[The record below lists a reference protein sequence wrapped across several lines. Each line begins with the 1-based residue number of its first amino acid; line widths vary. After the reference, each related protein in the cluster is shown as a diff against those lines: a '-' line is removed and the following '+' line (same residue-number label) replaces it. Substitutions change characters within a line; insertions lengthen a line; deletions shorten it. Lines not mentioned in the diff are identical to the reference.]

1 MVFTQSAIDIDEC
14 WYQEQVCR
22 YPCYRVTITYT
33 QEMEQWYYP
42 QANATSGNHLHHSRK
57 HREIAVA
64 HSLYGIA
71 QDSEQPQHGIEVVG
85 YAHKHGG
92 ILHDS
97 R

>member
-1 MVFTQSAIDIDEC
+1 MVFTQSAIYIDKR
-14 WYQEQVCR
+14 WNQKQVCR
-22 YPCYRVTITYT
+22 YPCYGVSITYT
-33 QEMEQWYYP
+33 QEMEHRYNP

-57 HREIAVA
+57 HGEIAVT
-64 HSLYGIA
+64 HPLYGIA
-71 QDSEQPQHGIEVVG
+71 QDSEQSQHGIEVIG